1 MQNILVTGG
10 AGYIGSHICL
20 KLRESGYCPVVFDNL
35 SNGHRDAIEPD
46 IPFIQADIRDSEKLD
61 RTFSEFQ
68 PTAVIHM
75 AALIEAGL
83 SMQEPSKFYNVNV
96 AGSLNLLDAMRRH
109 DCLHIVFSSTAAVYG
124 NAGLDLLDERLPV
137 RPENPYGRSKAM
149 VETMLADYFAIYGF
163 KAIAL
168 RYFNAAGADP
178 KGRAGERHDPETH
191 LIPLALQAAAGLRSE
206 MKIFGGDYDTP
217 DGTCIRDYI
226 HVDDLADAHVKA
238 VQNLTFRKNTTFE
251 IINIGTG
258 KGYSVKEIIE
268 LCQSITGQNF
278 PVSLEPPRPGDPAKL
293 VADPAKAK
301 VLLDWQPKYGSAHDI
316 IKHSWNFYMK
326 TMS

>member
-96 AGSLNLLDAMRRH
+96 AG
-109 DCLHIVFSSTAAVYG
+109 
-124 NAGLDLLDERLPV
+124 LDLLDERLPV

-178 KGRAGERHDPETH
+178 TGRAGERHDPETH

-206 MKIFGGDYDTP
+206 MKIFGSDYDTP

-226 HVDDLADAHVKA
+226 HVDDLAEAHVKA
-238 VQNLTFRKNTTFE
+238 VQNLTSRKNTTFE

-268 LCQSITGQNF
+268 LCQSITGRNF
-278 PVSLEPPRPGDPAKL
+278 PVSLEPRRPGDPAKL

>member
-35 SNGHRDAIEPD
+35 SNGHRNAIAPD

-61 RTFSEFQ
+61 STFREFQ

-83 SMQEPSKFYNVNV
+83 SMQEPSKFYNVNA

-149 VETMLADYFAIYGF
+149 VETMLADYSAIYGF

-238 VQNLTFRKNTTFE
+238 VQNLTSRKNTTFE

-278 PVSLEPPRPGDPAKL
+278 PVSLKPRRPGDPAKL

-316 IKHSWNFYMK
+316 IKDSWNFYMK